1 MRALAKTVEEVAK
14 LQDIGPAL
22 VPTVFNGGTRIT
34 RKIVNRAWEAYVP
47 GLADHVLVAT
57 RGGPSGGPS
66 GGPGETVVKAD
77 GKSFCLPVRAGLVT
91 IVPRGRDATY
101 RSPGAPVS
109 NVFLTHERLLACAE
123 QIGDG
128 RPTELLWR
136 MVSDDSKLYTILEL
150 LSAEA
155 EPGAGSSRLF
165 IEQLLD
171 LMCTHL
177 LRAHSV
183 FSLPNA
189 NQCRGLA
196 PWQVKRVTGYMRE
209 NLDKDIGL
217 QELADAVNLSR
228 FYFCSAF
235 RMATGYTPHEC
246 LTRLRI
252 EAARKLLAIPSMPI
266 TDIALAVGY
275 QTPSAFAAAFRRLMG
290 VSPRE
295 YRRRI

>member
-1 MRALAKTVEEVAK
+1 MSAVAKTIEEVAK

-22 VPTVFNGGTRIT
+22 VPTVFSGGTRIT
-34 RKIVNRAWEAYVP
+34 GRMVNRAWEAYVP
-47 GLADHVLVAT
+47 GLTDHVLVAT
-57 RGGPSGGPS
+57 RGGPGGRL
-66 GGPGETVVKAD
+66 GETIVNAD
-77 GKSFCLPVRAGLVT
+77 GKSFRLPVRAGLVT

-101 RSPGAPVS
+101 RSPAAPVS

-123 QIGDG
+123 QISNG

-136 MVSDDSKLYTILEL
+136 MVSEDQKLYTILEL
-150 LSAEA
+150 LSGEA
-155 EPGAGSSRLF
+155 ELGASSSRLF

-177 LRAHSV
+177 LREHSV
-183 FSLPNA
+183 FGLPNI
-189 NQCRGLA
+189 NQRRGLA
-196 PWQVKRVTGYMRE
+196 SWQVKRVTRYMRE

-217 QELADAVNLSR
+217 QELADVVGLSR

-235 RMATGYTPHEC
+235 RMTTGYTPHEC

-252 EAARKLLAIPSMPI
+252 EAARGLLAIPSMPI
-266 TDIALAVGY
+266 TEIALAVGY

-295 YRRRI
+295 YRRRL

>member
-1 MRALAKTVEEVAK
+1 MRALARTVEEVAK
-14 LQDIGPAL
+14 LQDIEPVL

-34 RKIVNRAWEAYVP
+34 RRIVNRAWEAYVP

-57 RGGPSGGPS
+57 RGAPLE
-66 GGPGETVVKAD
+66 GPGEIVAQAD
-77 GKSFCLPVRAGLVT
+77 GKTFHVPVRAGLVT
-91 IVPRGRDATY
+91 IVPSGRDATY
-101 RSPGAPVS
+101 RSPAVPVS

-123 QIGDG
+123 QISDG

-136 MVSDDSKLYTILEL
+136 RACADEKLYMILEL

-155 EPGAGSSRLF
+155 ELGVGSSRLF

-177 LRAHSV
+177 LRAHSA

-189 NQCRGLA
+189 NRRRGLA
-196 PWQVKRVTGYMRE
+196 AWQVKRVTGYMRD
-209 NLDKDIGL
+209 NLDEDIGL
-217 QELADAVNLSR
+217 QELADVVGLSR

-235 RMATGYTPHEC
+235 RMATGHTPHEW

-252 EAARKLLAIPSMPI
+252 EHARRLLAIQSMPI
-266 TDIALAVGY
+266 THIALAVGY

-295 YRRRI
+295 YRRRQ

>member
-1 MRALAKTVEEVAK
+1 MRKSAKTIEEVTK
-14 LQDIGPAL
+14 LQDLGPAL

-34 RKIVNRAWEAYVP
+34 GRMVQTAWEAYVP

-57 RGGPSGGPS
+57 RGGANA
-66 GGPGETVVKAD
+66 GESKTVVKAD

-91 IVPRGRDATY
+91 IVPRGRDASY
-101 RSPGAPVS
+101 RSPAAPVS
-109 NVFLTHERLLACAE
+109 NIFLTHERLSACAQ
-123 QIGDG
+123 QISDG
-128 RPTELLWR
+128 RPVELLWR
-136 MVSDDSKLYTILEL
+136 MASDDKTLYTILEL

-155 EPGAGSSRLF
+155 DLGAGASHLF

-171 LMCTHL
+171 LMCTQL

-183 FSLPNA
+183 FGAPDTSPR
-189 NQCRGLA
+189 RGLA
-196 PWQVKRVTGYMRE
+196 SWQVKRVTSYMRE

-217 QELADAVNLSR
+217 QELADVVNLSR

-235 RMATGYTPHEC
+235 RMATGYTPYEW

-252 EAARKLLAIPSMPI
+252 EDARRLLTIQSMPI

-275 QTPSAFAAAFRRLMG
+275 QTPSAFSAAFRRLTG

-295 YRRRI
+295 YRRRL

>member
-1 MRALAKTVEEVAK
+1 MRALANTVEEVAK
-14 LQDIGPAL
+14 LQDIQPAL
-22 VPTVFNGGTRIT
+22 VPTIFNGGTRIT
-34 RKIVNRAWEAYVP
+34 GRIVNQAWEAYVP

-57 RGGPSGGPS
+57 RGGPSEGPA
-66 GGPGETVVKAD
+66 ETVVKAD

-101 RSPGAPVS
+101 RSPAAPVS

-123 QIGDG
+123 QLSDG
-128 RPTELLWR
+128 RSTELLWR
-136 MVSDDSKLYTILEL
+136 MVSEDQKLYTILEL

-155 EPGAGSSRLF
+155 KLGAGSSRLF

-177 LRAHSV
+177 LREHSV
-183 FSLPNA
+183 FGLPDV
-189 NQCRGLA
+189 NQRRGLA

-209 NLDKDIGL
+209 NLDRDISL
-217 QELADAVNLSR
+217 QELADVVNLSR

-252 EAARKLLAIPSMPI
+252 EAARALLAIPSTSV

-275 QTPSAFAAAFRRLMG
+275 QTPSAFAAAFRRLTG

-295 YRRRI
+295 YRRRL

>member
-1 MRALAKTVEEVAK
+1 VRTLAKTIDEVAK
-14 LQDIGPAL
+14 LQDIEPAI

-34 RKIVNRAWEAYVP
+34 GRIVNQAWEAHVP

-57 RGGPSGGPS
+57 RGGP
-66 GGPGETVVKAD
+66 GETVLKVD
-77 GKSFCLPVRAGLVT
+77 GKTFQLPVRAGLVT
-91 IVPRGRDATY
+91 IVPRGRDGTY
-101 RSPGAPVS
+101 RSPAAPVS

-123 QIGDG
+123 QISDG
-128 RPTELLWR
+128 RPVELMHR
-136 MVSDDSKLYTILEL
+136 MVSEDQTLYMILEL

-155 EPGAGSSRLF
+155 ERGAGASRLF

-183 FSLPNA
+183 FGVLNA
-189 NQCRGLA
+189 NTRRGLA
-196 PWQVKRVTGYMRE
+196 SWQVKRVTAYMRE

-217 QELADAVNLSR
+217 QELAELVNLSR

-235 RMATGYTPHEC
+235 RRATGYTPHEW

-252 EAARKLLAIPSMPI
+252 EDARRLLAIQSMPI

-275 QTPSAFAAAFRRLMG
+275 QTSSAFAAAFRRLMG
-290 VSPRE
+290 ISPRE
-295 YRRRI
+295 YRRRL